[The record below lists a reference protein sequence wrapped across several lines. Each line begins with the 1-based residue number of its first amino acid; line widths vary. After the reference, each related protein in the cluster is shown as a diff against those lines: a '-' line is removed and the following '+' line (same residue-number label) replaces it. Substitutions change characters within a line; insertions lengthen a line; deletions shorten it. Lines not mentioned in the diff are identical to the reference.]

1 MPYPGVPE
9 ELTSK
14 MDRCVKKVMKNGK
27 NKDEAIAI
35 CKTSITN
42 QKIPEKKEEPR
53 EIVASKTNHLF
64 FSNSE
69 FSKENK
75 MDSSKEGKLL
85 KNVEIFKAGTYKGV
99 QFKPSALDKMVA
111 NFYYL
116 KAFNK
121 FPNVPV
127 RADHPGMFGLGD
139 VIDKVGGY
147 IEDLRRVGNK
157 LVADFRITSESMWEK
172 VQEGS
177 YISRSAEIGSYDD
190 NDGVIYSPTLFGV
203 AWVDIPAVEGLS
215 PKFSF
220 SKDRNLIKLN
230 SIPMDKE
237 KKDLSK
243 EAEGKESEK
252 DLKPSTPE
260 KKVELEK
267 EEKVE
272 TPEKTTKKL
281 DKNDQVESLSFAKQF
296 PKEAEELEK
305 YRLEV
310 LSNFFGKLVSEGK
323 LAPASEEK
331 CLEFAKTL
339 SNESLESFKKILS
352 SFPVAVKL
360 DKEEIEEEE
369 GEVEKDN
376 DKNEEEETDKKAD
389 EFIKETN

>member
-85 KNVEIFKAGTYKGV
+85 KNVEVFKAGTYKGI
-99 QFKPSALDKMVA
+99 QFKPSALEKMVA
-111 NFYYL
+111 HFYYL
-116 KAFNK
+116 KAFGK

-127 RADHPGMFGLGD
+127 RADHPALFGIGG
-139 VIDKVGGY
+139 VVDKVGGY
-147 IEDLRRVGNK
+147 IEELKKVGNK
-157 LVADFRITSESMWEK
+157 LVADFRITSQDMWDK
-172 VQEGS
+172 IQEGS
-177 YISRSAEIGSYDD
+177 YISRSAEIGAYDD
-190 NDGVIYSPTLFGV
+190 NDGTIYSPILFGV

-230 SIPMDKE
+230 SISMDKE

-243 EAEGKESEK
+243 EVEGKESEK
-252 DLKPSTPE
+252 DQAPSTPE
-260 KKVELEK
+260 KKVESK
-267 EEKVE
+267 EKVE

-281 DKNDQVESLSFAKQF
+281 DKNDQVENSSFDKQF
-296 PKEAEELEK
+296 PKEAEELKK
-305 YRLEV
+305 YRAEV
-310 LSNFFGKLVSEGK
+310 LSNFFDKLVTEGK
-323 LAPASEEK
+323 LSPASQEK
-331 CLEFAKTL
+331 SLEFAKTL
-339 SNESLESFKKILS
+339 SNENLELFKDLLS
-352 SFPVAVKL
+352 SFPVSVKL

-369 GEVEKDN
+369 GEVEN
-376 DKNEEEETDKKAD
+376 EVNEEEDIDKKAD